1 MPEKILNLLET
12 CSLTNEQIAQKL
24 DISLQEL
31 DAVIDYLS
39 QMGFIKATT
48 IIPSQGSC
56 SSGCGGN
63 CGKCSGSCTHSSN
76 SSYVI
81 WELV

>member
-12 CSLTNEQIAQKL
+12 CSLTKEQIAQKL

-31 DAVIDYLS
+31 DAVMDYLS
-39 QMGFIKATT
+39 QLGFIKATT
-48 IIPSQGSC
+48 IIPTQGSC

-63 CGKCSGSCTHSSN
+63 CEKCSSSCSYTNESG
-76 SSYVI
+76 YVI

>member
-1 MPEKILNLLET
+1 MLEKILNLLET
-12 CSLTNEQIAQKL
+12 CSLTKEQIVQKL
-24 DISLQEL
+24 DISIPEL
-31 DAVIDYLS
+31 NSVLEYLS

-63 CGKCSGSCTHSSN
+63 CGKCSHTCTHTNN
-76 SSYVI
+76 SSYVV
-81 WELV
+81 WELI